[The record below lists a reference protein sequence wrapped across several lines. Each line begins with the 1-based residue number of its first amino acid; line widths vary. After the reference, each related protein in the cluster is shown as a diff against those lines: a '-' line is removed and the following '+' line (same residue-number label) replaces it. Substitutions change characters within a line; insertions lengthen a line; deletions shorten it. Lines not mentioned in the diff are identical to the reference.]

1 MMQAAQ
7 ATRQKTIVVP
17 RPLEGFF
24 IERLQEHYAGR
35 DDVRVVVDR
44 RVGERRRRDRYVCGP
59 SPLSD
64 RRRERP
70 DRRDRDVAWSLPDMP
85 LSAS

>member
-1 MMQAAQ
+1 MTQAAA
-7 ATRQKTIVVP
+7 ATRPKIIVVP

-24 IERLQEHYAGR
+24 RSRLEERYAGR
-35 DDVRVVVDR
+35 DDVRIVVDR
-44 RVGERRRRDRYVCGP
+44 RVGERRRPDRYVCAP

-64 RRRERP
+64 RRRQ

-85 LSAS
+85 LSVS

>member
-7 ATRQKTIVVP
+7 ATRQKIIVVP
-17 RPLEGFF
+17 RPLESFF
-24 IERLQEHYAGR
+24 LERLRERYEGR
-35 DDVRVVVDR
+35 GDVRVVVDR

-64 RRRERP
+64 RRRQ

-85 LSAS
+85 LSVS

>member
-1 MMQAAQ
+1 MTQAAE
-7 ATRQKTIVVP
+7 ATRQKIIVVP

-24 IERLQEHYAGR
+24 LERLRQRYAECE
-35 DDVRVVVDR
+35 DVRVVVDR
-44 RVGERRRRDRYVCGP
+44 RVGERRHRDRYVCGP

-64 RRRERP
+64 RRRQ

-85 LSAS
+85 LSVS

>member
-1 MMQAAQ
+1 MTQAD
-7 ATRQKTIVVP
+7 ATPRPKIIVVP

-24 IERLQEHYAGR
+24 FARLVERYRGR
-35 DDVRVVVDR
+35 DDVRVIVDR
-44 RVGERRRRDRYVCGP
+44 RVGERRRTDRYVCGP

-64 RRRERP
+64 RRRH

-85 LSAS
+85 LSVS

>member
-1 MMQAAQ
+1 MAQAAE
-7 ATRQKTIVVP
+7 ASRHKIIVVP

-24 IERLQEHYAGR
+24 LERLRQRYAGR

-44 RVGERRRRDRYVCGP
+44 RVGERRRRERYVCGP

-64 RRRERP
+64 RRRQ

-85 LSAS
+85 LSVS

>member
-1 MMQAAQ
+1 MAQ
-7 ATRQKTIVVP
+7 VAEAKSQKVIVVP

-24 IERLQEHYAGR
+24 FARLQRRYAGR
-35 DDVRVVVDR
+35 DDVVVIVDR

-59 SPLSD
+59 GPLTERRRDD
-64 RRRERP
+64 RRAN
-70 DRRDRDVAWSLPDMP
+70 DVAWSLPEMP

>member
-1 MMQAAQ
+1 MTRAPE
-7 ATRQKTIVVP
+7 ATCQKTIVVP

-24 IERLQEHYAGR
+24 LARLKERYAGR

-44 RVGERRRRDRYVCGP
+44 RVGERRHRDRYVCGP

-64 RRRERP
+64 RRSQ

-85 LSAS
+85 LSVS

>member
-1 MMQAAQ
+1 MTQAAQ
-7 ATRQKTIVVP
+7 AARHKIIVVP

-24 IERLQEHYAGR
+24 LERLRERYEGR
-35 DDVRVVVDR
+35 QDVRLVVDR
-44 RVGERRRRDRYVCGP
+44 RVGERRRRDRYTCGP

-64 RRRERP
+64 RRRQ

-85 LSAS
+85 LSVS

>member
-1 MMQAAQ
+1 MTQAAE
-7 ATRQKTIVVP
+7 ATRQKIIVVP

-24 IERLQEHYAGR
+24 LERLQERYGER
-35 DDVRVVVDR
+35 DDVRVLVDR
-44 RVGERRRRDRYVCGP
+44 RVGERRHRNRYVCGP

-64 RRRERP
+64 RRRQ

-85 LSAS
+85 LSVS

>member
-1 MMQAAQ
+1 MAKAAA

-17 RPLEGFF
+17 RPLEAFF
-24 IERLQEHYAGR
+24 LARLQERYAGR
-35 DDVRVVVDR
+35 DDVRVIVDR
-44 RVGERRRRDRYVCGP
+44 RVGERRHRDRYVCGP

-64 RRRERP
+64 RRRQ

-85 LSAS
+85 LSVS

>member
-1 MMQAAQ
+1 MMQAAE
-7 ATRQKTIVVP
+7 ATRQKIIVVP

-24 IERLQEHYAGR
+24 LERLQHRYAAR
-35 DDVRVVVDR
+35 RDVRVVVDR

-64 RRRERP
+64 RRAQ

-85 LSAS
+85 LSMS

>member
-1 MMQAAQ
+1 MTHGAE
-7 ATRQKTIVVP
+7 ATHPKTIVVP
-17 RPLEGFF
+17 RPLEAFF
-24 IERLQEHYAGR
+24 RAQLEERYADR

-44 RVGERRRRDRYVCGP
+44 RIGERRRSDRYVCGP

-64 RRRERP
+64 RRRQ

-85 LSAS
+85 LSVS

>member
-1 MMQAAQ
+1 MTQAAE
-7 ATRQKTIVVP
+7 ATRQKIIVVP

-24 IERLQEHYAGR
+24 LERLQKRYAGR

-44 RVGERRRRDRYVCGP
+44 RVGERRHRDRYVCGP

-64 RRRERP
+64 RRRQ
-70 DRRDRDVAWSLPDMP
+70 DRRDGDVVWSLADMP
-85 LSAS
+85 LSVS